1 MCGFPGGSDGKESPC
16 NVGDMGSIPGPG
28 RSPGEGTGNPLQC
41 SCLEN
46 PMDRGAWRT
55 MGWQRV
61 GHDWATT
68 WWDGDVGWGREGKQ
82 TCTLLRPQGGDL
94 GPSPSFLLLFT
105 FGCAGSLLP
114 PRAFS
119 SCCEQGLLT
128 GCSARASQPG
138 GFSCC
143 RAWALGPRTQSGL
156 MSRISSV
163 ITGHAVEVSVCSRE
177 SVRHGERLR
186 VTEPPCA
193 RWYCCC
199 C

>member
-1 MCGFPGGSDGKESPC
+1 MVRNLPAMWETWVRSLGREDPLEKELATHSSVLAWRIPWTEEPGGPWG
-16 NVGDMGSIPGPG
+16 
-28 RSPGEGTGNPLQC
+28 
-41 SCLEN
+41 
-46 PMDRGAWRT
+46 
-55 MGWQRV
+55 
-61 GHDWATT
+61 
-68 WWDGDVGWGREGKQ
+68 GRESDTTERLPDETAMWGGGERASRHALS
-82 TCTLLRPQGGDL
+82 CVLREVTLALV
-94 GPSPSFLLLFT
+94 LLF
-105 FGCAGSLLP
+105 FFYSLLAVLDLCCH

-193 RWYCCC
+193 R
-199 C
+199 